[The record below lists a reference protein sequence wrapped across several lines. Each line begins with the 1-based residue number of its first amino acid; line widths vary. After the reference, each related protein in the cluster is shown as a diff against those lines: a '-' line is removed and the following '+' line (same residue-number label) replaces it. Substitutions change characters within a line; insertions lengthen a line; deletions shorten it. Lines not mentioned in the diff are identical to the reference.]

1 MKILPPNVAQQIA
14 RVDRQKSLA
23 IAIGSGL
30 TALWCAYRV
39 FWALYLSMTY
49 SFVFGSLIFPVVLW
63 GVIGV
68 AAGVYPA
75 SRAARPSPADARRSE
90 GPPCPT
96 PTPSAAPPP

>member
-1 MKILPPNVAQQIA
+1 MKILPPAVEQYIA

-39 FWALYLSMTY
+39 VWALYLAVTY
-49 SFVFGSLIFPVVLW
+49 NFLFGSLIFSVILW

-68 AAGVYPA
+68 AATLAAVAFYTQYSTGPA
-75 SRAARPSPADARRSE
+75 GPAGD
-90 GPPCPT
+90 PT
-96 PTPSAAPPP
+96 NEL